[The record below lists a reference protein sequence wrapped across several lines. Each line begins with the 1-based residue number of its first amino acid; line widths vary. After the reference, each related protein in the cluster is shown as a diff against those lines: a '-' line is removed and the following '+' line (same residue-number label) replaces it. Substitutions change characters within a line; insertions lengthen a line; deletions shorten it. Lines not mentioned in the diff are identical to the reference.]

1 MEENTNMN
9 EVIDNQINTQ
19 PQVNESIVE
28 EKIENIMENESTIQS
43 AKKKSNSKI
52 GICALIVACAA
63 LIVGIVALFKKTT
76 NVTETKVKSERIVQ
90 SGNLKIAYINTDT
103 IMAKYTMAIEMQKDL
118 QSKQANLESSLRN
131 KYAQLQKEEQEYLK
145 TGQNLTLTQQQA
157 KEKEF
162 QQREQEL
169 GQQMQQQPLQFQ
181 QEVAQQNEKLL
192 NAVLA
197 FVKDYNQKHDK
208 FNIIL
213 SISRTNGPT
222 LYIDEGM
229 DITDEIVK
237 GLNEEYANIQK
248 K

>member
-1 MEENTNMN
+1 MEENTNIN
-9 EVIDNQINTQ
+9 EIIENQINTQ
-19 PQVNESIVE
+19 PQ
-28 EKIENIMENESTIQS
+28 ENESTIQT
-43 AKKKSNSKI
+43 ARKTSNSKI

-63 LIVGIVALFKKTT
+63 LVVGIIALFKKNN

-181 QEVAQQNEKLL
+181 QEVAQQNERLL

-197 FVKDYNQKHDK
+197 FVKDYNQKHDN

-213 SISRTNGPT
+213 SNSRINGPT

-237 GLNEEYANIQK
+237 GLNEEYANIK
-248 K
+248 KNK